1 MANNEDNFEEMYTSD
16 SETSHQSRR
25 QKKESAKMAYNATK
39 KVGSNALKIGTKLS
53 KRAIIAALPYIAAII
68 GVILTIILLLTIIVY
83 IFSGPDILRGQ
94 IVRLAD
100 EFFSAFANLL
110 TEVVMGEDYAAITD
124 QQVLDVA
131 NYIQN
136 MGYDLIGYGFVDS
149 TEVNMLEKNEQ
160 GEITKI
166 SSSIISDYLAAENRT
181 YMLSTISI
189 RSLYNGA
196 KGFIQGND
204 AASSCIGMLNV
215 SNDIDAVTEIVIDGE
230 KIPYDQVANGESN
243 GSGGTPVELNR
254 KVEVDRATKKMT
266 ITLIETKMVNNQRK
280 TTETKCVY
288 NLEGWVGRYGKPV
301 EFLLALHL
309 GTMAPK
315 FADAIATRPEFDAK
329 VNIRLFK
336 SVEVVRLKYNGM
348 DLDETKT
355 YINQQIQIW
364 WNYYQQYNAAAKK
377 TVYTYQDA
385 VNKGQEV
392 AGVTLKE
399 VEEAKAYQEEHTK
412 EKYTPYIV
420 NVENHWYKDLTF
432 KDLEKASEDDAYV
445 KTNVAP
451 KQSKYNKFDVYTYS
465 SGEIYQVAEP
475 KKSDVNEKFD
485 ELFTNET
492 WTKMNGTSSEP
503 LKSTESDLLDS
514 SNKSKIDATSMD
526 MQIVMTMLEKAEQK
540 SDDAKY
546 IVRDLKEYLETKG
559 FKFKDSKILS
569 SDGKVIDTSSG
580 SSSSSSGSSSSSSSS
595 SSTSSTTDETYI
607 NKLDGLLGGKTA
619 SVLYSGNDA
628 IIKTSEMSEG
638 TKVQSIVAGTV
649 EEISENAVQIK
660 ITSPSS
666 LKGKTLIM
674 SGVSMDTGIE
684 KGAQVSK
691 NTPIAQTV
699 KNTDIKIKLQDESK
713 NSISVKD
720 NL

>member
-16 SETSHQSRR
+16 SETPNESRR
-25 QKKESAKMAYNATK
+25 QRAKNAKMAYNATK
-39 KVGSNALKIGTKLS
+39 KLGNKAIKTGARFGTK
-53 KRAIIAALPYIAAII
+53 AIIAALPYIAAAI
-68 GVILTIILLLTIIVY
+68 GILLTIILLLTIMVY

-94 IVRLAD
+94 IVKLLD
-100 EFFSAFANLL
+100 EFFTAFSNLL
-110 TEVVMGEDYAAITD
+110 TEVIVGEDYAAITD
-124 QQVLDVA
+124 KQVLDVA

-149 TEVNMLEKNEQ
+149 TELQMLEKNED

-166 SSSIISDYLAAENRT
+166 ASSIINDYLAAENRT

-189 RSLYNGA
+189 RSLYKGA
-196 KGFIQGND
+196 KGFLEGND
-204 AASSCIGMLNV
+204 SASASIGMLNV
-215 SNDIDAVTEIVIDGE
+215 SDDIDAVTEIVIDGE
-230 KIPYDQVANGESN
+230 VVPYDKIADSKGN

-266 ITLIETKMVNNQRK
+266 ITITETKMVNNQRK
-280 TTETKCVY
+280 NTETKCVY

-315 FADAIATRPEFDAK
+315 FADAIATRSEFDAK

-348 DLDETKT
+348 DLDETKKLLET
-355 YINQQIQIW
+355 RINVW
-364 WNYYQQYNAAAKK
+364 WDYYQRYNSAAKK

-385 VNKGQEV
+385 INQAQSEV
-392 AGVTLKE
+392 GVSFKDIE
-399 VEEAKAYQEEHTK
+399 SAKAYQDEHTK

-420 NVENHWYKDLTF
+420 NVENHWYKDLKF
-432 KDLEKASEDDAYV
+432 KDLTKVSEDDAYV
-445 KTNVAP
+445 KTNITP
-451 KQSKYNKFDVYTYS
+451 KQSKYNQFTVYTYS

-475 KKSDVNEKFD
+475 KKSEVNKKFD
-485 ELFTNET
+485 ELFTNEK
-492 WTKMNGTSSEP
+492 WTKMTGTSSEP
-503 LKSTESDLLDS
+503 IKAVESDLLDS
-514 SNKSKIDATSMD
+514 ANKSKIEATGMN

-546 IVRDLKEYLETKG
+546 IVRDLKEYFETKG

-569 SDGKVIDTSSG
+569 PDGKVVGSDSTSG
-580 SSSSSSGSSSSSSSS
+580 SSSGSDSSSGSSS
-595 SSTSSTTDETYI
+595 TGSTTDPVYK

-619 SVLYSGNDA
+619 AVLYSGNDA

-638 TKVQSIVAGTV
+638 TKVQSIVGGTV
-649 EEISENAVQIK
+649 EEVSENAVQIK
-660 ITSPSS
+660 ITSPAS

-674 SGVSMDTGIE
+674 SGVSMDSGIQ

-691 NTPIAQTV
+691 NTPIAQTT